1 MTSPPSFE
9 IASPLS
15 RLLFLPPIHVAS
27 LLVRLRLIGKTCL
40 PCRRAQAPSAS
51 DQEHNLNFVTR
62 KGNIVVVFRLK
73 EENIFKKRLKV
84 EISLV
89 TWTSPPW
96 RRRALPTG
104 SPSMGL
110 MEGPEEKEDNEDS
123 DDYGDRDWLS

>member
-1 MTSPPSFE
+1 M
-9 IASPLS
+9 I
-15 RLLFLPPIHVAS
+15 
-27 LLVRLRLIGKTCL
+27 
-40 PCRRAQAPSAS
+40 
-51 DQEHNLNFVTR
+51 
-62 KGNIVVVFRLK
+62 
-73 EENIFKKRLKV
+73 